1 MFNLEE
7 TDDCKVEMI
16 QMPIFKIY
24 KSMRL
29 HGKGFTL
36 IELMVAVAVIGILA
50 AIAVPSYRQYV
61 LQSHRVEAQT
71 ILLDR
76 AQQLERCYTATGVY
90 SSACGAFTVASDP
103 SRYQFSFTVITDSTF
118 TLAASR
124 TGAQTDDTCGDL
136 SLTHTGVKSPL
147 DCW

>member
-1 MFNLEE
+1 MFRLK
-7 TDDCKVEMI
+7 TSKVEMN
-16 QMPIFKIY
+16 QMHNLEAYKIKHFKV
-24 KSMRL
+24 R
-29 HGKGFTL
+29 GFTL

-50 AIAVPSYRQYV
+50 AIAIPSYRQYV

-76 AQQLERCYTATGVY
+76 AQQLERCYTATGAY
-90 SSACGAFTVASDP
+90 SASCGVFTIASDP
-103 SRYQFSFTVITDSTF
+103 NRYQFSFTDISDSTF
-118 TLAASR
+118 TLTASPN
-124 TGAQTDDTCGDL
+124 GAQTDDTCGDL